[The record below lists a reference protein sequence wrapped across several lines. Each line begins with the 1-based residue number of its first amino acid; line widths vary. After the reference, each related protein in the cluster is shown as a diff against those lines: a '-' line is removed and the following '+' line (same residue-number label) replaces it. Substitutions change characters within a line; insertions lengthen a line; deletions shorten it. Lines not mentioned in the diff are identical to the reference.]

1 MKILNLVKE
10 RVKSDSQGLGLQ
22 DEGKKKEKPEEVMN
36 QGSGTRCQ
44 PKDKGKCRCS
54 LHCWVLLWREGGN
67 GEQGE
72 KLGGNCRDGRDEGE
86 AR

>member
-36 QGSGTRCQ
+36 QGSGTWRQ
-44 PKDKGKCRCS
+44 PKDKGKRRRS
-54 LHCWVLLWREGGN
+54 LHS
-67 GEQGE
+67 
-72 KLGGNCRDGRDEGE
+72 
-86 AR
+86 